1 MTGKERINNVLQK
14 KSGNTICWTTLIGPP
29 TMIGMPEGVR
39 DLSPLEFY
47 RHVGCDIMLL
57 GCSGLEGVRSPCQL
71 VRTDVEEKSILNSDG
86 STSIITKSKWGV
98 LNEIMQ
104 NGHPVKYPVETIKDL
119 AVYKNIWLN
128 SYYEESKT
136 DAFEKNMRRG
146 EALIGNDGIMVNAV
160 AASPVQILLE
170 YGCGVMNFY
179 NLYQDHPVEIQ
190 ELLDVM
196 HACRKQEYE
205 IMGRRSPMS
214 CVVPMENTSTMM
226 ISPQLYEKLSLPQIT
241 DFVSIMHKHNK
252 LAILHMCGHLKNLL
266 PLFKDT
272 GCDGI
277 NAVTPPPLGDTPFE
291 DVLDCL
297 GEDFI
302 ILGGLFNPFQEY
314 NISKEILWE
323 ELEKTYTPRIRA
335 ANLLL
340 WMGADGQHMPYERF
354 VWVKEWFE
362 KQR

>member
-1 MTGKERINNVLQK
+1 MTGKGRINNILHK
-14 KSGNTICWTTLIGPP
+14 KSGNTICWTTLIGLP

-57 GCSGLEGVRSPCQL
+57 GCSGLEGVRSPWQL
-71 VRTDVEEKSILNSDG
+71 IRTDVEEKSIDNSDG
-86 STSIITKSKWGV
+86 STSIITNSKWGV
-98 LNEIMQ
+98 LNEIMH
-104 NGHPVKYPVETIKDL
+104 NGHPVKYPIETIEDL

-136 DAFEKNMRRG
+136 DDFEKNMRRG
-146 EALIGNDGIMVNAV
+146 EDLVGDDGVMVNAV

-170 YGCGVMNFY
+170 YGY
-179 NLYQDHPVEIQ
+179 
-190 ELLDVM
+190 
-196 HACRKQEYE
+196 
-205 IMGRRSPMS
+205 
-214 CVVPMENTSTMM
+214 
-226 ISPQLYEKLSLPQIT
+226 
-241 DFVSIMHKHNK
+241 
-252 LAILHMCGHLKNLL
+252 
-266 PLFKDT
+266 
-272 GCDGI
+272 GI
-277 NAVTPPPLGDTPFE
+277 NAVTPPHLGDTPFE

-314 NISKEILWE
+314 NINKEILWK
-323 ELEKTYTPRIRA
+323 ELDKTYTPRIRA